1 MIHQVFTMFSWMIQ
15 AAFAAQ
21 KVDPH
26 LVGLNGFGS
35 SPPRLPLGP
44 RVSSE
49 GRGMGI
55 QPGSTN
61 GAKTPI
67 CLVVLTCFNMF

>member
-1 MIHQVFTMFSWMIQ
+1 MFSWMIQ

-44 RVSSE
+44 RVSS

-55 QPGSTN
+55 QS
-61 GAKTPI
+61 AWW
-67 CLVVLTCFNMF
+67 F